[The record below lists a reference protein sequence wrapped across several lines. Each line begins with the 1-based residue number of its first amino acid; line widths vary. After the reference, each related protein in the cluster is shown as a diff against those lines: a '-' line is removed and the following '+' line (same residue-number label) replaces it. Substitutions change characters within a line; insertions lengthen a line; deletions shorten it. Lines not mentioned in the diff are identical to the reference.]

1 MLVSQSSRSLR
12 WFLSCLGGICE
23 ITSSAVGWLMVREV
37 FERVSETARE
47 AIEMVSGRRD
57 VFVVTQ
63 SLYIMDSL
71 SYCVLPG
78 GIW

>member
-1 MLVSQSSRSLR
+1 VRLQFQL
-12 WFLSCLGGICE
+12 F
-23 ITSSAVGWLMVREV
+23 GWLMVREV

>member
-1 MLVSQSSRSLR
+1 MREIFESVSESV
-12 WFLSCLGGICE
+12 IE
-23 ITSSAVGWLMVREV
+23 VREV

-47 AIEMVSGRRD
+47 TIEMVSWRRD

>member
-1 MLVSQSSRSLR
+1 MRLQFQL
-12 WFLSCLGGICE
+12 F
-23 ITSSAVGWLMVREV
+23 GWLMVREV

-47 AIEMVSGRRD
+47 AIEIVSGRRD

>member
-1 MLVSQSSRSLR
+1 MR
-12 WFLSCLGGICE
+12 E
-23 ITSSAVGWLMVREV
+23 IFESASESVIEVREV

-47 AIEMVSGRRD
+47 TIEMVSWRRV

-63 SLYIMDSL
+63 SLYIVDSL

>member
-1 MLVSQSSRSLR
+1 
-12 WFLSCLGGICE
+12 
-23 ITSSAVGWLMVREV
+23 MVREV

>member
-1 MLVSQSSRSLR
+1 MRLQFQL
-12 WFLSCLGGICE
+12 F
-23 ITSSAVGWLMVREV
+23 GWLMVREV

-47 AIEMVSGRRD
+47 TIEMVSWRRD

>member
-1 MLVSQSSRSLR
+1 MR
-12 WFLSCLGGICE
+12 E
-23 ITSSAVGWLMVREV
+23 IFESASESVIEVREV

>member
-1 MLVSQSSRSLR
+1 MRLQFQL
-12 WFLSCLGGICE
+12 F
-23 ITSSAVGWLMVREV
+23 GWLMVREV

>member
-1 MLVSQSSRSLR
+1 MR
-12 WFLSCLGGICE
+12 E
-23 ITSSAVGWLMVREV
+23 IFESASESVIKVREV

-47 AIEMVSGRRD
+47 TIEMVSWRRD

>member
-1 MLVSQSSRSLR
+1 MRLQVQL
-12 WFLSCLGGICE
+12 F
-23 ITSSAVGWLMVREV
+23 GWLMVREV

>member
-1 MLVSQSSRSLR
+1 MR
-12 WFLSCLGGICE
+12 E
-23 ITSSAVGWLMVREV
+23 IFESASESVIEVREV

-47 AIEMVSGRRD
+47 TIEMVSWRRD